1 MGSKGDP
8 SGAASGMIF
17 DSFGCQVASLRAAQ
31 RPPGCGRSPGFP
43 LRSLRAERAAA
54 VESARWLR
62 GSPDM
67 SLHPIRPLR
76 LGLAPATLAVARC
89 AQRTL
94 RADALFAERGG
105 RLGPQAGAG
114 PTYEALV
121 STAVDLKVEHVV
133 VLEQVDGPLP
143 PQGGPRCQTAIRV
156 MICEQCSAVRPA
168 AHVPARV
175 SHPSQDKLFADLD
188 RDLRKHDIAVVRLS
202 RRAFLLLVGF
212 TVPALLRIPFILQ
225 SITPYVYTSAKFQ
238 YYSLIQCTL
247 CPPVLGLALPT
258 ICCTLFRW
266 WLVCPR
272 RSGGV
277 VQPDR
282 QFKKLAE
289 RRLIRA
295 YLYGRHCDLCP
306 RPHVLSL
313 SQVKWCQWCQP
324 P

>member
-1 MGSKGDP
+1 MPVHARVMCRALPCLAGSSAPPASLCGFCLLTWLNRQPSQRRSTEPGEPALRRPLRFETDPARWARGQARVGSKGDP
-8 SGAASGMIF
+8 FGAASGMIF

-67 SLHPIRPLR
+67 SLHPISPLC
-76 LGLAPATLAVARC
+76 LGLVPATLAVARC

-143 PQGGPRCQTAIRV
+143 PQGGPRCQTA
-156 MICEQCSAVRPA
+156 
-168 AHVPARV
+168 
-175 SHPSQDKLFADLD
+175 F
-188 RDLRKHDIAVVRLS
+188 
-202 RRAFLLLVGF
+202 
-212 TVPALLRIPFILQ
+212 
-225 SITPYVYTSAKFQ
+225 
-238 YYSLIQCTL
+238 
-247 CPPVLGLALPT
+247 
-258 ICCTLFRW
+258 
-266 WLVCPR
+266 
-272 RSGGV
+272 
-277 VQPDR
+277 
-282 QFKKLAE
+282 
-289 RRLIRA
+289 
-295 YLYGRHCDLCP
+295 
-306 RPHVLSL
+306 
-313 SQVKWCQWCQP
+313 
-324 P
+324 